1 MTKAVRWLYMSQG
14 TDDVM
19 FTQNEGVVWWEEEE
33 VMGDQTS
40 GQTTFSLLQTSCLF
54 LSGVVDRVRQ
64 PFCAS

>member
-1 MTKAVRWLYMSQG
+1 MPNEVQWLHMSQG

-19 FTQNEGVVWWEEEE
+19 FTQNKGVVWWEEE